1 MKVVLIP
8 AQIVV
13 FPAMLTLTGK
23 FGFTVMVNVL
33 DVAGLPVGHIALDV
47 RIQVTASAFANVVL
61 EYVLLFVPILLPFTF
76 H

>member
-47 RIQVTASAFANVVL
+47 STHVTASAFANVVL
-61 EYVLLFVPILLPFTF
+61 V
-76 H
+76 